1 MRLRI
6 VRFRIAA
13 FALFLATTL
22 AGLTLPGVARAD
34 GDGIAGRWKFNFLQ
48 DSQTISFWLLDIDS
62 KDGKLTGTV
71 EPTRTGVPSG
81 KISEFVVDGDLVRF
95 ALKLE
100 NSVEFRFEGKLP
112 RAGGKKILGSVQRAG
127 VPLNPAYLE
136 ATQAKNAFE
145 LKQELI
151 TRTPSDP
158 RVFTTMLELV
168 PAAAKEKVA
177 GRDLQEMVDSVLA
190 SSGSYGPTFQA
201 DFGVRLVDALEAAYP
216 ALAVDAAAKVT
227 KSIEL
232 KGETRLQLLSSI
244 ASSLRKLGK
253 EDDAARLSAQIDN
266 AEEAAFK
273 EYVTKELPFKVTP
286 STTKAARPV
295 LVELFTGAQC
305 GPCVAA
311 DMAFDALEM
320 AYYDDQAVLLQY
332 HLHIPGPDPLTAID
346 GLQRV
351 DFYGEYFGGTPA
363 AFFNGKFAV
372 KGGGG
377 REDAEDKFKDYS
389 EVVDKLMKS
398 PVTAKVTATATRK
411 GDKVSIKAEVKSEGD
426 APKAKLRI
434 VLTEDW
440 VRYKGSN
447 GIRYHRNVVRAMP
460 GGPDGFGV
468 SPKGIEKELTV
479 ELPKLRTDL
488 LTSLDAY
495 AEKMLANFPN
505 AQRPMRMQDLHVVAF
520 LQSDETGE
528 VLAVTR
534 LPVKT
539 DGK

>member
-6 VRFRIAA
+6 ATL
-13 FALFLATTL
+13 ALFLATAL
-22 AGLTLPGVARAD
+22 AGLALPGSARAA
-34 GDGIAGRWKFNFLQ
+34 GDGIAGRWKFTFLQ
-48 DSQTISFWLLDIDS
+48 DSQSINFWLFDFES

-71 EPTRTGVPSG
+71 EPTRSGVPSG
-81 KISEFVVDGDLVRF
+81 KISDVTVDGDLLRF

-112 RAGGKKILGSVQRAG
+112 RAGGKKILGSVQLPGA
-127 VPLNPAYLE
+127 PLNPAYLE

-145 LKQELI
+145 LKQEMI

-158 RVFTTMLELV
+158 RVFVTLLELV

-190 SSGSYGPTFQA
+190 SAGSYGPTFQS
-201 DFGVRLVDALEAAYP
+201 DFGVRLVDALEASYP
-216 ALAVDAAAKVT
+216 ALAIDAAAKVE
-227 KSIEL
+227 KAIEP
-232 KGETRLQLLSSI
+232 KGETRLQLLSSVT
-244 ASSLRKLGK
+244 SSLRKLGRD
-253 EDDAARLSAQIDN
+253 DDAAKLAIQIDN

-273 EYVTKELPFKVTP
+273 EYVVKELPFKVTP
-286 STTKAARPV
+286 STAKATRPV

-320 AYYDDQAVLLQY
+320 AYNDDQAVLLQY

-346 GLQRV
+346 GLERV
-351 DFYGEYFGGTPA
+351 GFYGEYFGGTPA

-377 REDAEDKFKDYS
+377 RDDAEDKFKDYA

-398 PVTAKVTATATRK
+398 PVTAKVTATANRT
-411 GDKVSIKAEVKSEGD
+411 GDKIAIKAGVSFDGP
-426 APKAKLRI
+426 APKAKLRV

-440 VRYKGSN
+440 VRYKGGN

-460 GGPDGFGV
+460 GGPDGVGGGADA
-468 SPKGIEKELTV
+468 KGFDKEMTVDLT
-479 ELPKLRTDL
+479 KLRTDL
-488 LTSLDAY
+488 LGSLNAY
-495 AEKMLANFPN
+495 AEKMERTFPST
-505 AQRPMRMQDLHVVAF
+505 QRPMRMQDLHVVAF
-520 LQSDETGE
+520 LQNEDTGE
-528 VLAVTR
+528 VLAMTR
-534 LPVKT
+534 VPVKT